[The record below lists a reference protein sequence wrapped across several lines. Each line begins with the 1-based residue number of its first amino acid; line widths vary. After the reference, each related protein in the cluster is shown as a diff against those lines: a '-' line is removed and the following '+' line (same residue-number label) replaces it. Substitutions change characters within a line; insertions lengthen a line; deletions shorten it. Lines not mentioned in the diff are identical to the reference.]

1 MGLLG
6 TAGREPGTPHPVR
19 ACLLVGSFDF
29 EETGAP
35 DYCIDLDLVDASVD
49 CIRLRNPD
57 LKTKGDIQSRCEALR
72 LRRKGEAD
80 LAALEDALAWVGIMN
95 AAAYAKKFAEDEWT
109 WEALVRCSDEMLD
122 VLVQGVGMKEG
133 SALMLKSGVRGVR
146 NERAQIVLLDRL
158 LPVML
163 AVGLAVGFVFPWL
176 VFG

>member
-1 MGLLG
+1 MGLLR
-6 TAGREPGTPHPVR
+6 TAVRKPDTPHPVR

-35 DYCIDLDLVDASVD
+35 NYHTDLDLVDASVD

-72 LRRKGEAD
+72 LRRKSEAD
-80 LAALEDALAWVGIMN
+80 LADLEDALAWAGIMN

-122 VLVQGVGMKEG
+122 VLVQRVGMKEG
-133 SALMLKSGVRGVR
+133 SALMLKSGVRCVR
-146 NERAQIVLLDRL
+146 DHRAQERL
-158 LPVML
+158 LLERVLP
-163 AVGLAVGFVFPWL
+163 ATCAAGFAVGFVSSWL
-176 VFG
+176 FG

>member
-1 MGLLG
+1 MALLR
-6 TAGREPGTPHPVR
+6 TAVRKPDTPHPVR

-35 DYCIDLDLVDASVD
+35 NYYTDLDLVDASVD
-49 CIRLRNPD
+49 CIGLRNPE

-72 LRRKGEAD
+72 LRRKSEAD

-122 VLVQGVGMKEG
+122 VLVQRVGMKEG
-133 SALMLKSGVRGVR
+133 SALMLKSGVRCVR
-146 NERAQIVLLDRL
+146 DDRAQLELFHRL
-158 LPVML
+158 LP
-163 AVGLAVGFVFPWL
+163 ATCAAGFAMGFAFDFA
-176 VFG
+176 FG

>member
-1 MGLLG
+1 MALLR
-6 TAGREPGTPHPVR
+6 TAVRKPDNPHPVR

-35 DYCIDLDLVDASVD
+35 NYHTDLDLVDASVD
-49 CIRLRNPD
+49 CIRLRNPE
-57 LKTKGDIQSRCEALR
+57 LKTKGDTQSRCDALR
-72 LRRKGEAD
+72 LRRKSEAD
-80 LAALEDALAWVGIMN
+80 LAALEDALAWAGIMN

-122 VLVQGVGMKEG
+122 VLVQHVGMKEG

-163 AVGLAVGFVFPWL
+163 AVGLAVGSFFSWL
-176 VFG
+176 FG

>member
-1 MGLLG
+1 MALLR
-6 TAGREPGTPHPVR
+6 TAVRKPDNPHPVR

-35 DYCIDLDLVDASVD
+35 NYHTDLDLVDASVD
-49 CIRLRNPD
+49 CIRLRNPE
-57 LKTKGDIQSRCEALR
+57 LKTKGDTQSRCEALR
-72 LRRKGEAD
+72 LRRKSEAD
-80 LAALEDALAWVGIMN
+80 LAALEDALAWAGIMN

-122 VLVQGVGMKEG
+122 VLVQRVGMKEG